1 MSSYEL
7 GKIHVNDEIEMAR
20 IVAQL
25 VREGVTFEVDK
36 QKYDTWCIVLT
47 GGY

>member
-7 GKIHVNDEIEMAR
+7 GKVYVNDEIEMAK
-20 IVAQL
+20 IVAQF

-36 QKYDTWCIVLT
+36 QKYDTWVITLT